1 MRARSS
7 RIWSAGAAVGVCTLY
22 LIAFFFGGLRLGVVG
37 IEYHLF
43 GLVDGLAALLI
54 LYVLLNTA
62 AFSWPRD
69 RWGGVVL
76 IYAAAATAQL
86 VSLLLPPPGLVQW
99 LVLIVLLYF
108 AWNASYSAHRTRVML
123 ALGTVALAL
132 AALKYSV
139 LPFIWARTNLPR
151 TPIIDVQALAEG
163 VKGMLVAYVPTR
175 PVTQVFAFGALL
187 TWVLAVWLQ
196 WPPEAEDDWLWR
208 LPRGE
213 RDRLLMRLL
222 IERQGAGREIGARE
236 ILRQLETRN
245 DDD

>member
-7 RIWSAGAAVGVCTLY
+7 RNWSPGAAVGVCSLF
-22 LIAFFFGGLRLGVVG
+22 LVAFFFGGLRLG
-37 IEYHLF
+37 ITRLEYQLF

-54 LYVLLNTA
+54 LYVMLNTA
-62 AFSWPRD
+62 ALSWPREV
-69 RWGGVVL
+69 WGAVVL

-86 VSLLLPPPGLVQW
+86 VSLLLPEPGLVEW
-99 LVLIVLLYF
+99 FVLIVLLYF

-139 LPFIWARTNLPR
+139 LPFIWARADLPQ
-151 TPIIDVQALAEG
+151 TPILDLRILAEG
-163 VKGMLVAYVPTR
+163 IKGLLAVHVPTR
-175 PVTQVFAFGALL
+175 PITQVFAFAALIA
-187 TWVLAVWLQ
+187 WVLAVWLQ

-213 RDRLLMRLL
+213 RDRLLMWLL
-222 IERQGAGREIGARE
+222 VERHGSGREIGPQEASKFLKSSDE
-236 ILRQLETRN
+236 PS
-245 DDD
+245 